1 MSNYTYKAV
10 DHLGK
15 IFTDTL
21 ECSSKQEVIN
31 HLKTRYLM
39 PIEIKQ
45 VNIMNM
51 DLAELKIFKPKITT
65 RDLSIFCRQF
75 STIIGAGISIG
86 TALDIL
92 RHQVENQSLK
102 KIIQSVYENIQKG
115 NTLSEAVHECKEFP
129 LLMVS
134 MIEIGEI
141 SGRLDLSFQL
151 LATQYDKDLS
161 TEYKIKSAM
170 TYPIIISVLMLAV
183 IIMVIV
189 FVVPNY
195 ISMFEEM
202 EAELPKITKALI
214 LLSNFI
220 INKWYLLL
228 GIITLVITMFKLW
241 TSSNEGKHICN
252 KIILNIPILGKFVLK
267 LNTAHFSRTMGM
279 LMTSGVSI
287 LESLEVTHKI
297 LSNTIIKQAIEY
309 IITEV
314 KQGVSL
320 AETIEIVDLFPYM
333 LSSMIR
339 IGEEIGSLND
349 ILCKTADF
357 YDEEIILEIE
367 QLTTFIEPVM
377 TIIIAVIMGLIMLAI
392 VMPTF
397 SLATQI

>member
-1 MSNYTYKAV
+1 MSNYMYKAV
-10 DHLGK
+10 NYLGE
-15 IFTDTL
+15 ISTNIV
-21 ECSSKQEVIN
+21 EYSSKQEVIN
-31 HLKTRYLM
+31 HLKAKQLI

-51 DLAELKIFKPKITT
+51 DLAELKIFKTKIKT

-92 RHQVENQSLK
+92 RHQIENRSLK
-102 KIIQSVYENIQKG
+102 KIIQGVYESIQKG
-115 NTLSEAVHECKEFP
+115 NTLSEAMHEYKEIP
-129 LLMVS
+129 LLMLS

-141 SGRLDLSFQL
+141 SGKLDLSLQL

-161 TEYKIKSAM
+161 TEHKIKSAM
-170 TYPIIISVLMLAV
+170 TYPIIIFVLMFAV
-183 IIMVIV
+183 ITMVII

-202 EAELPKITKALI
+202 EAELPKITKALV
-214 LLSNFI
+214 LLSDFVI
-220 INKWYLLL
+220 HKGYLLL
-228 GIITLVITMFKLW
+228 VIITLVLVTFKLW
-241 TSSNEGKHICN
+241 ISSYKGKYIYN
-252 KIILNIPILGKFVLK
+252 KIILDIPILGKFILK
-267 LNTAHFSRTMGM
+267 LNTAHFSRTMGI

-287 LESLEVTHKI
+287 LESLEVTYRI
-297 LSNTIIKQAIEY
+297 LSNIIIKQAVEY

-320 AETIEIVDLFPYM
+320 TETIEIVALFPYM
-333 LSSMIR
+333 LRSMIK
-339 IGEEIGSLND
+339 IGEETSSLDD

-367 QLTTFIEPVM
+367 QFTTFIEPVM
-377 TIIIAVIMGLIMLAI
+377 TIIIAIIMALIMLAI
-392 VMPTF
+392 IMPTF